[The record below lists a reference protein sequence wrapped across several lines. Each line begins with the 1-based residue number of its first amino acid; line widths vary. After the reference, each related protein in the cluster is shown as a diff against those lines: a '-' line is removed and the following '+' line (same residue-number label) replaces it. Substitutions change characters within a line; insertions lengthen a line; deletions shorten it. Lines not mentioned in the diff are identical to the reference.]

1 MEVSPFS
8 NMFADTYYLKPDVTG
23 VYKLVL
29 FDRRNGYP
37 TDNIDGLTR
46 YIYGR
51 FRAAFRM
58 DASNLVKAHQGK
70 ERLKQEVKVKIQEAQ
85 HSLVE
90 LLRMEYQETRF
101 KFPENYTA
109 LIERIRLHLALAFKK
124 FPLSQVEQEAI
135 FEPITR
141 GVASSFC
148 ALDLV
153 HNMFPSYGIIMTPPD
168 LDSKGIDIIAHKEV
182 RLINGKSI
190 ISTFFFQVKTI
201 NQEKGMGFGI
211 RAGRFNSD
219 GVYAMKTMSEFLEK
233 EAQKNS
239 NGNPENGN
247 TSLQLRYDY
256 TGKIIG
262 SYKEK
267 SENIVREITPVLLLI
282 CPERYCLDYASNP
295 SMPTNLEMVLD
306 PDKVFMRRLQNLDD
320 DGVNYLTYS

>member
-1 MEVSPFS
+1 MEDSPLS
-8 NMFADTYYLKPDVTG
+8 NMFADTYFIKSDVTDEFR
-23 VYKLVL
+23 LVIA
-29 FDRRNGYP
+29 DRRNGYP
-37 TDNIDGLTR
+37 TDNIDSLTR
-46 YIYGR
+46 YVYGR

-58 DASNLVKAHQGK
+58 DASNLIKAHQGK

-109 LIERIRLHLALAFKK
+109 LIERIQLHLTMAFKK
-124 FPLSQVEQEAI
+124 FPLSLVEQEAI
-135 FEPITR
+135 FEPIAR

-153 HNMFPSYGIIMTPPD
+153 HNMFPGYGIIMTPPE
-168 LDSKGIDIIAHKEV
+168 LDSEGIDIIAHKEV

-190 ISTFFFQVKTI
+190 ISTFYFQVKTI
-201 NQEKGMGFGI
+201 NHEKGMGFSI
-211 RAGRFNSD
+211 RAGKFNSS
-219 GVYAMKTMSEFLEK
+219 GVSAMKSMSNYLEK
-233 EAQKNS
+233 EAQKSS
-239 NGNPENGN
+239 NRNPENGVSN
-247 TSLQLRYDY
+247 LQLRYDY

-282 CPERYCLDYASNP
+282 CPERYCLDYVNNP
-295 SMPTNLEMVLD
+295 SMPTNLEMPLD
-306 PDKVFMRRLQNLDD
+306 PDKVFMRRLLNLDD
-320 DGVNYLTYS
+320 DGVNYWMKL